1 MKITRS
7 IASITVASLAL
18 SSCTTVNPNTGQKQ
32 PSKLVK
38 GGVLGAL
45 GGAAIGALSGNNR
58 TGGKSRDHAIKGAAI
73 GALAGMGIGGYMD
86 RQESKMRQGMSGS
99 GVTVTR
105 AGNDLILNMPSDITF
120 GSGSSS
126 IQPQFQDTL
135 GSVAGVLSQYNKTQ
149 ISITGHTDSD
159 GSSSY
164 NQGLSINRAR
174 SVANALNSQGVS
186 SSRTQTYGEGEALPI
201 ASNNTSAGKAQNRRV
216 VIRII
221 PQQSQFR

>member
-86 RQESKMRQGMSGS
+86 RQESKMRQGMNGS

>member
-7 IASITVASLAL
+7 IASITIASLAL

-86 RQESKMRQGMSGS
+86 RQESKMRQGMNGS

>member
-7 IASITVASLAL
+7 IATITIASLAL

-86 RQESKMRQGMSGS
+86 RQESKMRQGMNGS

>member
-7 IASITVASLAL
+7 IASITIASLAL